1 MRRVLILAALLGA
14 SPVLLGGALWA
25 AQERLIFLPD
35 ARALAVPAGWEGAAL
50 QSADG
55 LDLAFLV
62 APPPEPGGVVVLHFH
77 GNAGNAT
84 DRTRVGAA
92 LVRAGFGVVLA
103 GYRGYGGNP
112 GSPSEHAFAADA
124 RAHLDW
130 TRARFPAARVVLW
143 GESLGTAVVTRLAEG
158 REDIAAIVLE
168 SPFTSV
174 RDLAAAAHP
183 WLPVDALLRHPFES
197 LSRLPRVRAP
207 VLVVASERDGVTP
220 AAHARAMAAGARD
233 GRLVLLPG
241 GMHPAVAN
249 DASGEG
255 MRAAVAFLRAEAR

>member
-1 MRRVLILAALLGA
+1 MRRVLTVGAILLAF
-14 SPVLLGGALWA
+14 PVMLGGALWA

-35 ARALAVPAGWEGAAL
+35 SRALAVPGGWEAASL
-50 QSADG
+50 RSADG

-62 APPPEPGGVVVLHFH
+62 APPQEPDGAVILHFH

-92 LVRAGFGVVLA
+92 LARAGFGVVLA

-112 GSPSEHAFAADA
+112 GRPSEQAFADDA

-130 TRARFPAARVVLW
+130 TRARFPAARIVLW
-143 GESLGTAVVTRLAEG
+143 GESLGTGVVTRLAEG
-158 REDIAAIVLE
+158 RGDIAAIVLE

-174 RDLAAAAHP
+174 RDLAAAAYP

-197 LSRLPRVRAP
+197 LSRLPRLRAP

-220 AAHARAMAAGARD
+220 GAHARAMADGAPD
-233 GRLVLLPG
+233 GRIVLLPG

-255 MRAAVAFLRAEAR
+255 LRAALAFLREAVR